1 MKIVWT
7 IIGVLLF
14 LMGAV
19 WTLQGFNILPGSF
32 MSGRILYAVLGLIL
46 VAAGIFM
53 VVFNNRRRKPAVG
66 VGNPGDNH

>member
-14 LMGAV
+14 LMGAL
-19 WTLQGFNILPGSF
+19 WTLQGINILRGAF

-46 VAAGIFM
+46 VAAGIIM
-53 VVFNNRRRKPAVG
+53 VVFNNRRQKPAAG
-66 VGNPGDNH
+66 GEDPGENR